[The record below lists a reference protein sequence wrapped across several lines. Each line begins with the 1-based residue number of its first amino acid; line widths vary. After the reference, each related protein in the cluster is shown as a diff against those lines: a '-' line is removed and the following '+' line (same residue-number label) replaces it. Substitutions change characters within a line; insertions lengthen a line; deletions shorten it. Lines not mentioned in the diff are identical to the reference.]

1 MVSLRAGDIT
11 VQFDRDGD
19 RNFNR
24 AGLDNW
30 LGKPVLILSD
40 SYTFHFDLEGRIQR
54 IDGFPSPHSWDW
66 LQRSMA
72 NDWIYYDK
80 AWLPGRIPPA
90 PGIIEDT
97 VWAVNGRTDLP
108 ILRGHDGLQRDYVRK
123 ALEAVD
129 ALIRS
134 IQDLVKRKPEVY
146 SESGQAAHALDKSRL
161 WDFLAKAA
169 QADREHLQEVADRLS
184 GVHGHIAVLP
194 PDTIKVDYRVLLIK
208 VMDGCTNTCGFCMA
222 RGESAFAI
230 RNKDDI
236 DRQIDVLAEV
246 YGADLYNYNSV
257 VLGECDAL
265 VSPFIEYAAHRAFD
279 VFRCGSSYHAGS
291 YLFLFATNRT
301 LCAHPDSAFDMLE
314 ALPFENVCIN
324 VGWEAATDAALS
336 QLKKQQTAQEVLVG
350 MTRAGKIN
358 RKYRKVKISGNFVT
372 ADGFE
377 CESIVNAIGESQYG
391 GSLYLSPLRGQCSS
405 GQALRDLHTIRKA
418 HRDGR
423 VHLYT
428 MQRL

>member
-1 MVSLRAGDIT
+1 M
-11 VQFDRDGD
+11 
-19 RNFNR
+19 
-24 AGLDNW
+24 
-30 LGKPVLILSD
+30 P
-40 SYTFHFDLEGRIQR
+40 
-54 IDGFPSPHSWDW
+54 
-66 LQRSMA
+66 
-72 NDWIYYDK
+72 
-80 AWLPGRIPPA
+80 
-90 PGIIEDT
+90 
-97 VWAVNGRTDLP
+97 
-108 ILRGHDGLQRDYVRK
+108 
-123 ALEAVD
+123 
-129 ALIRS
+129 
-134 IQDLVKRKPEVY
+134 
-146 SESGQAAHALDKSRL
+146 
-161 WDFLAKAA
+161 
-169 QADREHLQEVADRLS
+169 
-184 GVHGHIAVLP
+184 VLP

-222 RGESAFAI
+222 RGDSAFVV
-230 RNKDDI
+230 RSKDDI

-279 VFRCGSSYHAGS
+279 VFHCGASYHAGS

-301 LCAHPDSAFDMLE
+301 LCEHPDSTFDMLE
-314 ALPFENVCIN
+314 ALPFENVCVN

-336 QLKKQQTAQEVLVG
+336 QLRKQQTAQEVLVG
-350 MTRAGKIN
+350 MAKAGEIN
-358 RKYRKVKISGNFVT
+358 RKYQKVKISGNFIT

-377 CESIVNAIGESQYG
+377 YDSIVNAIGESRYG
-391 GSLYLSPLRGQCSS
+391 GALYLSPLRGQCSS